1 MYRLRRKPKNSWEKA
16 IQSVV
21 TGNGSDCKTGCVRG
35 SKCPGLSAGS
45 TRCGGVCRSRLLAW
59 EDPGRERSSRQS
71 VHANPS
77 AAPLKEPRGGGA
89 WERPSLACP
98 ARWIPWVRSRVWSGT
113 GSAACSAVGQ
123 HLFLVRLWAG
133 GTSASSRSPVLVQK
147 ARDRQVGRT
156 LRECLT

>member
-1 MYRLRRKPKNSWEKA
+1 MYRLRRKLKNWEKA

-71 VHANPS
+71 VHADPS
-77 AAPLKEPRGGGA
+77 AAPLKEPRGGEA

-98 ARWIPWVRSRVWSGT
+98 ARWMPWVRSRVWSGT
-113 GSAACSAVGQ
+113 GSAACSAVGR
-123 HLFLVRLWAG
+123 HLFPVSGCGLGALLLPPEALCSCRKHVTVRWEGPLENA
-133 GTSASSRSPVLVQK
+133 
-147 ARDRQVGRT
+147 
-156 LRECLT
+156 